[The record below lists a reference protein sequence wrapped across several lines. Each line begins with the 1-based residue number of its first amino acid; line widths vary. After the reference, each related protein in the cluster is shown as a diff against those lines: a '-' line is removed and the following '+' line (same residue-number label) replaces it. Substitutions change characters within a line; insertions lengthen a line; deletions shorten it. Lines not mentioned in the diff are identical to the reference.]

1 MLLFHTSVIFELT
14 NRAISG
20 MLLFYTQQVT
30 AAIVVTPRRSS
41 LHPVAT
47 SGSPCPGILLMVLG
61 LGHHCN
67 LQVRLVLAEFP
78 VRDRNA
84 TWIFTVGRSHARAPG
99 RLRL

>member
-20 MLLFYTQQVT
+20 MLLFYTQQV
-30 AAIVVTPRRSS
+30 IVVTPRRSS

-61 LGHHCN
+61 LGHHDKK
-67 LQVRLVLAEFP
+67 LY
-78 VRDRNA
+78 
-84 TWIFTVGRSHARAPG
+84 VGGDHQSQF
-99 RLRL
+99 LS